1 MLQPTVHDPEI
12 KSAFNIYGNFY
23 NYKRWNKIGQ
33 VQFNTNC
40 YFSGLITLSWAIFGS
55 RKDKHS

>member
-40 YFSGLITLSWAIFGS
+40 
-55 RKDKHS
+55 